1 VDTHDHV
8 IYHDTVAP
16 VQHGLTSNVNAVSSM
31 PVTTRGSVVRREQC
45 NRKPMRT
52 LPTPRDVKDKGNKT
66 PQKTVLIRARIC
78 VIGRVGGAGA
88 RLTVRRR
95 PPWFALWLRGP
106 RRPVES
112 AERRARDKTRPHAQ
126 YCCIRE
132 FQFGLPTQKRDFLS
146 AGERVHAPGSSRRGG
161 LRVNRVLLD
170 EDILPRRLRPFA
182 RP

>member
-1 VDTHDHV
+1 MDTHDHV

-45 NRKPMRT
+45 NRNAETDAYPGYR
-52 LPTPRDVKDKGNKT
+52 PRDVINTTKNGVNTCENLRDWPCGGCRGSADRAPPT
-66 PQKTVLIRARIC
+66 AVVRTVVAWTATAGRKRGKARA
-78 VIGRVGGAGA
+78 
-88 RLTVRRR
+88 
-95 PPWFALWLRGP
+95 P
-106 RRPVES
+106 
-112 AERRARDKTRPHAQ
+112 DKTRPHAQ

>member
-1 VDTHDHV
+1 MDTHDHV

-52 LPTPRDVKDKGNKT
+52 RATD
-66 PQKTVLIRARIC
+66 RARRNKHHKTNGVNTC
-78 VIGRVGGAGA
+78 ENLRDWPCGGCRGSADRAPPTAVVRTVVAWTATAGRKRGKA
-88 RLTVRRR
+88 RA
-95 PPWFALWLRGP
+95 P
-106 RRPVES
+106 
-112 AERRARDKTRPHAQ
+112 DKTRPHAQ